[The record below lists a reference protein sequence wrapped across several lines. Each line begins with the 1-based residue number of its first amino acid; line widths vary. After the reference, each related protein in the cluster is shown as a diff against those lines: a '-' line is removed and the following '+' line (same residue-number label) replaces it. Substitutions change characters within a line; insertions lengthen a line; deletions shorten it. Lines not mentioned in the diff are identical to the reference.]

1 MAYTAGD
8 YFTGLRDEVI
18 TIMHHRCMAGM
29 GLDTMNLNAWV
40 LRLIHVDLTVLV
52 PKPWVIHIIYFPARA
67 VLFGDLGFLIT
78 VHGCRRILMDKGVH
92 SNQGD
97 RYMQNSDEAEL
108 HPACSRGAQ
117 VIVYQSL
124 RNTKQNSDSTVH
136 VFWSIRSDGAR
147 KYVFLF
153 LWERWLLRGHSHW

>member
-8 YFTGLRDEVI
+8 YFTGLRAGVI
-18 TIMHHRCMAGM
+18 TIMHHWCMAGVC
-29 GLDTMNLNAWV
+29 LDTMNLNAWV
-40 LRLIHVDLTVLV
+40 LRLIHVDLAV
-52 PKPWVIHIIYFPARA
+52 WVIQIIYFPARA

-78 VHGCRRILMDKGVH
+78 DHGCCRILMGKGVH

-108 HPACSRGAQ
+108 HPACSTGAQ
-117 VIVYQSL
+117 WLCIKVSEMLV
-124 RNTKQNSDSTVH
+124 KQYSDSTLH

-153 LWERWLLRGHSHW
+153 LSEWWLLRGHS